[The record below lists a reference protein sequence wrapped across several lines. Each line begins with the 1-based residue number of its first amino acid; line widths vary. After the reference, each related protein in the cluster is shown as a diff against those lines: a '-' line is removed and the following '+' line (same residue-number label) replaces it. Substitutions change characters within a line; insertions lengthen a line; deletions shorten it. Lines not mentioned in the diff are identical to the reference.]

1 MKRTI
6 IAMAAILSLQSC
18 CHKLYPHTT
27 EVTEKT
33 ESVTET
39 IHDTVIMVQPDSSII
54 QALIQCDSTGRA
66 RLQEIKALKESA
78 RMQQTI
84 SMEPEPQPYKPTVIT
99 VKATVDSMGIYLSYK
114 ERYKETA
121 QIQKIET
128 VIEKEVNVL
137 KWWQKLFIWLGIAFC
152 VILILWIAIR
162 SLTLIGGANVVQFTK
177 KKNATR

>member
-39 IHDTVIMVQPDSSII
+39 IRDTVIMVQPDSSIM

-66 RLQEIKALKESA
+66 RLQEINALKESA
-78 RMQQTI
+78 RLQQTI

-99 VKATVDSMGIYLSYK
+99 VKATIDSMGIYLTYK
-114 ERYKETA
+114 EHYKETA
-121 QIQKIET
+121 EIQKIET
-128 VIEKEVNVL
+128 IIEKEVNVL
-137 KWWQKLFIWLGIAFC
+137 KWWQKLFIWLGSIST
-152 VILILWIAIR
+152 ILII
-162 SLTLIGGANVVQFTK
+162 LTLVYALVKLMVKLGIVKYNGIK
-177 KKNATR
+177 